1 MTKQNPTQPDKP
13 KTIRRKASGRPYA
26 GELDA
31 QALYLRCDPDALG
44 FQTTDDL
51 PDLQDVIGQPRAIRA
66 LELGSEVS
74 GPGYNIFVY
83 GTPGSGR
90 TTLSQE
96 YLQRK
101 AAGEAAP
108 DDWCYVNN
116 YDDPHAPRVLRLP
129 TGKGIELKKD
139 LKEFINYCQRD
150 IPRTFE
156 SREYV
161 TERDRLFEE
170 LNKSQEAEFTC
181 LQECAAE
188 HSFVIARTPIGLILM
203 PAVQGRPLTPEEIEK
218 LPPESRAQLEQ
229 TQFKLA
235 KELEKT
241 QKTLRDLGSQAF
253 ERLQYLNK
261 QTVSFITQPVLS
273 ELRRKYQGIE
283 AVQKYL
289 EAVQADIILNAAQF
303 QPREGGETNPA
314 EQNWLRRYEVNLLVD
329 NSASQ
334 GAPVIV
340 EMHPV
345 YHNLLGRV
353 EHETIMGGSRTDFT
367 MIRAGALHRANGGY
381 LILPARDLFS
391 NPYAWEGI
399 KRVLRDGCIRIVELG
414 DQMGLLSMET
424 LEPEPIP
431 LELKIILVGTPLLYY
446 LLQNH
451 EEDFAKLFKV
461 QAEFATV
468 MDRNQAS
475 EREYGL
481 FIRSVVL
488 DNQLPPFDKTAVARI
503 IEFSSRLAEDQAKLS
518 TRFGRVTDLVREAAY
533 WAKKRKA
540 AKP

>member
-1 MTKQNPTQPDKP
+1 MAKQNPPQPEQP
-13 KTIRRKASGRPYA
+13 KTVQRKASGHPDK

-31 QALYLRCDPDALG
+31 QALYRRCDPDTLG

-96 YLQRK
+96 YFQRK
-101 AAGEAAP
+101 AARGAAP

-116 YDDPHAPRVLRLP
+116 FDDPHAPRALRLP
-129 TGKGIELKKD
+129 SGKGVELKKD
-139 LKEFINYCQRD
+139 LKKFISFCERD

-161 TERDRLFEE
+161 AERDRLFEE
-170 LNKSQEAEFTC
+170 LSKSQEAEFTR

-188 HSFVIARTPIGLILM
+188 HSFVIARTPVGIIVM
-203 PAVQGRPLTPEEIEK
+203 PAVQGRPLTPEEVEK
-218 LPPESRAQLEQ
+218 LPQEERAKLEQ
-229 TQFKLA
+229 TQMLLA
-235 KELEKT
+235 QELEKT
-241 QKTLRDLGSQAF
+241 QKTLRELGIQAI
-253 ERLQYLNK
+253 EKLQYLNK
-261 QTVSFITQPVLS
+261 QTIIYLTQPILS
-273 ELRRKYQGIE
+273 DLGHKYQGIGP
-283 AVQKYL
+283 VLKFL
-289 EAVQADIILNAAQF
+289 EAVQGDIILNAGKF
-303 QPREGGETNPA
+303 QPREGGEPNPA
-314 EQNWLRRYEVNLLVD
+314 EQNWLQRYEVNVLVD
-329 NSASQ
+329 NSSLK

-345 YHNLLGRV
+345 YHNLLGRI
-353 EHETIMGGSRTDFT
+353 EHETVMGGSRTDFT

-399 KRVLRDGCIRIVELG
+399 KRVLRDDCIRIVELSS
-414 DQMGLLSMET
+414 QLGLLSMET

-446 LLQNH
+446 LLQTH

-461 QAEFATV
+461 KAEFATV
-468 MDRNQAS
+468 MERNHAS

-481 FIRSVVL
+481 FVRSVVL
-488 DNQLPPFDKTAVARI
+488 DNQLPPFD
-503 IEFSSRLAEDQAKLS
+503 
-518 TRFGRVTDLVREAAY
+518 
-533 WAKKRKA
+533 
-540 AKP
+540 